1 MFWWP
6 WSALATGRSGL
17 SGVAASAVIWEIS
30 TIQMNGIAAQP
41 GQLHRLPDRHTIG
54 LFFALVLDIGQRS
67 REPDATISRYH
78 IASEH
83 IDLFRTN
90 GQDVSA
96 TASCFLCQ
104 ISTQNIRP
112 SDKLGDKA
120 ADRLFIK
127 RARRIHL

>member
-17 SGVAASAVIWEIS
+17 SGVAESAVIWEIS

-41 GQLHRLPDRHTIG
+41 GQLHRLAARHTIG
-54 LFFALVLDIGQRS
+54 LFFALELGDHHLSANAHFVAAVCALVLDIGQRS

-83 IDLFRTN
+83 IDLF
-90 GQDVSA
+90 
-96 TASCFLCQ
+96 
-104 ISTQNIRP
+104 
-112 SDKLGDKA
+112 
-120 ADRLFIK
+120 
-127 RARRIHL
+127 